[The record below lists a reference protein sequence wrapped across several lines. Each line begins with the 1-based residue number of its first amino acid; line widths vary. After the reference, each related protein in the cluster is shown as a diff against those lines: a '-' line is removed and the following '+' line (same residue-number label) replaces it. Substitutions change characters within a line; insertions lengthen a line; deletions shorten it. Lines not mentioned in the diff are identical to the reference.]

1 VVVLWWAPM
10 RAFTLESFETQ
21 PALRDNLPEPE
32 FADNGVLV
40 RVHAS
45 SVNGADVMIASGLL
59 KEMVE
64 HELPVVLGRDFAGV
78 VERVGTGASRYRI
91 GDEVFGFVLHANP
104 TVHDG
109 SWAELI
115 TLPEDFQVARNREAW
130 TSRTR
135 AQRRSQGSARSPPST
150 RSRPPRERRSWS
162 SGPPEAWAAS
172 SSNSPPP
179 RGRG

>member
-1 VVVLWWAPM
+1 M

-115 TLPEDFQVARNREAW
+115 TLPEDFQVARKP
-130 TSRTR
+130 
-135 AQRRSQGSARSPPST
+135 RSLDFAHAGAAPLAGVSAIAALDALAPAEGET
-150 RSRPPRERRSWS
+150 VLVV
-162 SGPPEAWAAS
+162 GPPEAWAAS